1 MNDLPDLRPLADSMR
16 ALQDAFLASIEPHR
30 AAFWRY
36 CYRLTGSPW
45 DAEDL
50 VQEALARALG
60 RLSSVWQPTEPRAYL
75 FRIASNT
82 WIDGMRRAGDANR
95 ARGEIDASP
104 DPSASDPSEP
114 VAALEHLAST
124 LPRSQA
130 VVVLL
135 VDVFDFRLGEV
146 AEMLNVT
153 TNSVKG
159 LLQRARHALSAQRHA
174 PEAKPVAR
182 RVPAQNALVAS
193 YVDAFNRR
201 DIDALAALMHE
212 DGVVD
217 IVGVGENRGRK
228 QVRAD
233 SLPQWLVDPL
243 PQRAEAGEFAGA
255 PVVFV
260 FAPDEHGAEQLHRID
275 RQTWIEG
282 RKILSRTYFYTPEI
296 LAMAGDAL
304 RMPAARHTFKLAE
317 MT

>member
-1 MNDLPDLRPLADSMR
+1 MNDLSDLRPLADSMR

-82 WIDGMRRAGDANR
+82 WIDGMRKAGDANR
-95 ARGEIDASP
+95 ARVDVEASP
-104 DPSASDPSEP
+104 DLGGSDPSES
-114 VAALEHLAST
+114 VAALEHLAAA

-135 VDVFDFRLGEV
+135 VDVFDFRLAEV

-159 LLQRARHALSAQRHA
+159 LLQRARDALRTNHMPDAR
-174 PEAKPVAR
+174 PTAR
-182 RVPAQNALVAS
+182 RVAAPDALVAR
-193 YVDAFNRR
+193 YLDAFNRR
-201 DIDALAALMHE
+201 DIDAIAALMH
-212 DGVVD
+212 DDAVVD
-217 IVGVGENRGRK
+217 IVGVGEDRGRK
-228 QVRAD
+228 QIRAD
-233 SLPQWLVDPL
+233 GLSQWKVDPL
-243 PQRAEAGEFAGA
+243 PQRAETGEFAGV

-260 FAPDEHGAEQLHRID
+260 FAPAEDGGERLHRID
-275 RQTWIEG
+275 RQTWIDG
-282 RKILSRTYFYTPEI
+282 RMILSRTYFYTPEI
-296 LAMAGDAL
+296 LAMVGDAL
-304 RMPAARHTFKLAE
+304 GMRAERHTFRLAT